1 MNARYCPCKSVKGA
15 SAAVGIDMMGARV
28 IRCGLPCK
36 EARMNVRYVVEL
48 SEAERTELRELVAK
62 GSKLARKVK
71 RAQVLLAADSGVSD
85 QEVAQIVV
93 VGTSTIYRTK
103 RRFVEGGIATAL
115 HDRQRPGARRKLS
128 GKEEALLVAT
138 ACSKPPAGR
147 ARWTLELLAGQMVK
161 LTEHDGLSRETIRRR
176 LAENDLKPW
185 RRDMWCIPEVN
196 GTYVARMEDVLDL
209 YAEEH
214 DPKRPVVC
222 FDESPQQLIGEVR
235 QPIPAAPGQP
245 ERYDCEY
252 RRNGTANLFVFLDAH
267 RPCAR

>member
-48 SEAERTELRELVAK
+48 SEAQRTELRELVAK

-147 ARWTLELLAGQMVK
+147 ARWTLELLGGELVR
-161 LTEHDGLSRETIRRR
+161 LTEHQQLSDETVRRR
-176 LAENDLKPW
+176 LHEKDIKPW
-185 RRDMWCIPEVN
+185 QKKMWCVACDRWRVRRPNGGSARPLRRDAGP
-196 GTYVARMEDVLDL
+196 GTSSRLL
-209 YAEEH
+209 
-214 DPKRPVVC
+214 
-222 FDESPQQLIGEVR
+222 
-235 QPIPAAPGQP
+235 
-245 ERYDCEY
+245 
-252 RRNGTANLFVFLDAH
+252 RREPNAAH
-267 RPCAR
+267 RRDAIACACGTGQARAIRL

>member
-147 ARWTLELLAGQMVK
+147 ARWTLELLGRDRPATTARKGHQTVAEK
-161 LTEHDGLSRETIRRR
+161 DVVRACDRWRVRRPNGGSAR
-176 LAENDLKPW
+176 PL
-185 RRDMWCIPEVN
+185 RRDAGP
-196 GTYVARMEDVLDL
+196 GTSSRLL
-209 YAEEH
+209 
-214 DPKRPVVC
+214 
-222 FDESPQQLIGEVR
+222 
-235 QPIPAAPGQP
+235 
-245 ERYDCEY
+245 
-252 RRNGTANLFVFLDAH
+252 RREPNAAH
-267 RPCAR
+267 RRDAIACACGTGQARAIRL